1 MNRVFYGRNFENME
15 DKRMTIKEVKETAK
29 LLANYVMVCENE
41 LEEDEH
47 KNAKPI
53 SVEEHEKIVQLI
65 NKLNNLENYVDGN
78 IFGSGSNGLPEEE
91 DE

>member
-1 MNRVFYGRNFENME
+1 MN
-15 DKRMTIKEVKETAK
+15 IKEVKEISK

-41 LEEDEH
+41 LGEDEH
-47 KNAKPI
+47 KTAKPI
-53 SVEEHEKIVQLI
+53 SIEDHEKIVQLI

>member
-1 MNRVFYGRNFENME
+1 
-15 DKRMTIKEVKETAK
+15 MTIKEVREAAK

-41 LEEDEH
+41 LGEDEH

-53 SVEEHEKIVQLI
+53 SIEEHEKIVQLI

-91 DE
+91 EEEDE